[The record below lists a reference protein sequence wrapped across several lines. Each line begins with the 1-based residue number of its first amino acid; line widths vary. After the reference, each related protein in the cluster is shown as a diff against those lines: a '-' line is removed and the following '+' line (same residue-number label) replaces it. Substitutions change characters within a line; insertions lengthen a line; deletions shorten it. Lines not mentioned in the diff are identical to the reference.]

1 MIYIVRHG
9 QTQWNLQGK
18 KQGWKDS
25 PLTHKGIQQGFDIS
39 KLLKQTLRGT
49 LADYKV
55 VISPLWRCQ
64 QFASIICEELGYD
77 YKHCIIEQDLKEHGF
92 GDWEGKTEEEINRE
106 YPGAWDDR
114 LANRW
119 HYIAPGKGG
128 ENYSTL
134 FNRVQSVYEK
144 YKDQNVVFVCHEMVS
159 KVLRGMML
167 NMPTDEI
174 PLQKHRQNKI
184 YIFDGTQLSEAAH
197 V

>member
-25 PLTHKGIQQGFDIS
+25 PLTHKGIQQGFNIS
-39 KLLKQTLRGT
+39 KLLGQALKGPIG
-49 LADYKV
+49 DYKV

-64 QFASIICEELGYD
+64 QFASIICEQLRHD
-77 YKHCIIEQDLKEHGF
+77 YKDCIIEQDLKEHGF
-92 GDWEGKTEEEINRE
+92 GDWEGMTEDEINTQ
-106 YPGAWDDR
+106 YCGAWEDR
-114 LANRW
+114 LADRW
-119 HYIAPGKGG
+119 HYTAPGIGG
-128 ENYSTL
+128 ENYNTL
-134 FNRVQSVYEK
+134 YLRVQSVYEK
-144 YKDQNVVFVCHEMVS
+144 YKNENVIFVCHEMVS

-167 NMPTDEI
+167 NMSTDEI

-184 YIFDGTQLSEAAH
+184 YIFDGEKLSEIEY

>member
-25 PLTHKGIQQGFDIS
+25 PLTRKGIQQGTDIS
-39 KLLKQTLRGT
+39 ELLRQTVNGSISN
-49 LADYKV
+49 YKF

-64 QFASIICEELGYD
+64 QFASIICEELGHD
-77 YKHCIIEQDLKEHGF
+77 YKDCIIEEDLKEHGF
-92 GDWEGKTEEEINRE
+92 GDWEGKTEEQINTE

-114 LANRW
+114 LSNRW
-119 HYIAPGKGG
+119 YYVAPGEGG
-128 ENYSTL
+128 ENYDTL
-134 FNRVQSVYEK
+134 FKRVRSVYQK
-144 YKDQNVVFVCHEMVS
+144 YQNQDVIFVCHEMVS

-167 NMPTDEI
+167 GLRTEEI
-174 PLQKHRQNKI
+174 PLLKHRQNKI
-184 YIFDGTQLSEAAH
+184 YAFDGNKLLEAKY